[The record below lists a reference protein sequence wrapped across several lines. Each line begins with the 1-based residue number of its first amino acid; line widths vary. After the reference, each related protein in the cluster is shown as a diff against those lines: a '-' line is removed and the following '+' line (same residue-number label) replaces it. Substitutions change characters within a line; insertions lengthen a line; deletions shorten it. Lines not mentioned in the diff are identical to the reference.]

1 MGSNGQYSVVNLN
14 VVDNCWTDRLGS
26 NGRYSVVNLNV
37 VDTAGLIDWAQMGST
52 LLSI

>member
-14 VVDNCWTDRLGS
+14 VVDSWTGRVGS
-26 NGRYSVVNLNV
+26 NGQYSVVNLNV
-37 VDTAGLIDWAQMGST
+37 MDTAGLVEWAQMGST